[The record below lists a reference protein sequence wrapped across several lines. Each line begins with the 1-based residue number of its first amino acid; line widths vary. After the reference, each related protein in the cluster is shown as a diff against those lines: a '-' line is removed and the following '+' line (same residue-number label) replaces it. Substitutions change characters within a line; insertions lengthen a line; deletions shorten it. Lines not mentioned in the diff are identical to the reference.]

1 MGSLQSGTW
10 VVKNALAGYSSMAKK
25 RKKKVK
31 QKNPVARVLNKVNKN
46 AVHKDKTKYN
56 RKKKLKE
63 DV

>member
-1 MGSLQSGTW
+1 MVNLQSGIW
-10 VVKNALAGYSSMAKK
+10 VARNAPVEYSSMAKK

-46 AVHKDKTKYN
+46 AVHRDKTKYT
-56 RKKKLKE
+56 RKKKHKE